1 MQHNTY
7 KFISSTHTYI
17 LSYKYD
23 SPRKLVDSGIQI
35 NYFTYG
41 VFDYS
46 VTPISATARYIT
58 KLITFCNLIIIIYL
72 IDSSSQKSNQARINT
87 MTEANRNILI
97 VNTDYVTGR
106 EISETLGIVQG
117 STIRAKWFGKDIIA
131 GLRQIVGGELKEYT
145 EMLIEAREEATR
157 RMVRDAEMMGADAV
171 VNVRY
176 QTAQIMQSAAEILAY
191 GTAVKLK

>member
-1 MQHNTY
+1 
-7 KFISSTHTYI
+7 
-17 LSYKYD
+17 
-23 SPRKLVDSGIQI
+23 
-35 NYFTYG
+35 
-41 VFDYS
+41 
-46 VTPISATARYIT
+46 
-58 KLITFCNLIIIIYL
+58 
-72 IDSSSQKSNQARINT
+72 
-87 MTEANRNILI
+87 MTGDNRNILI

>member
-1 MQHNTY
+1 
-7 KFISSTHTYI
+7 
-17 LSYKYD
+17 
-23 SPRKLVDSGIQI
+23 
-35 NYFTYG
+35 
-41 VFDYS
+41 
-46 VTPISATARYIT
+46 
-58 KLITFCNLIIIIYL
+58 
-72 IDSSSQKSNQARINT
+72 
-87 MTEANRNILI
+87 MTGDNKNILI
-97 VNTDYVTGR
+97 VNTDYITGR